1 MLLLE
6 LVDDSDELELVECV
20 SQLQLFYRRSR
31 VLVGLVTLLN
41 LLVQLCFALQLL
53 LVSLTFSQF
62 KISFTSF
69 SSIFLDL
76 NNLFSQIL
84 PIQRQLLLQLL
95 DHSLL
100 LEDFFFA

>member
-69 SSIFLDL
+69 SSIFLDG
-76 NNLFSQIL
+76 S
-84 PIQRQLLLQLL
+84 
-95 DHSLL
+95 
-100 LEDFFFA
+100 